1 MVHEISELTLCDSD
15 IRKKP
20 WFFRK
25 CKSRKM
31 AEELLT
37 NASYGEYIVR
47 RSESQAE
54 QLRKVL
60 NRTYSDDIKWLSSSK
75 SQTLTHFIS
84 ILESISIKS
93 HTKILHF
100 KIVIKK
106 SVVKFGNRNFKCIE
120 DLLGKGFRL
129 PQYRFHDG
137 AGRSSSRLELLLEEC
152 AT

>member
-1 MVHEISELTLCDSD
+1 MVDEISELTLYDSD

-60 NRTYSDDIKWLSSSK
+60 NRTHSDDIKWLCFPK
-75 SQTLTHFIS
+75 SQTLTHIIS

-120 DLLGKGFRL
+120 DLLGKGFMIETFSVTL
-129 PQYRFHDG
+129 PCR
-137 AGRSSSRLELLLEEC
+137 C
-152 AT
+152 

>member
-1 MVHEISELTLCDSD
+1 MVDEISELTLYDSD

-54 QLRKVL
+54 QL
-60 NRTYSDDIKWLSSSK
+60 
-75 SQTLTHFIS
+75 
-84 ILESISIKS
+84 SISIKS

-120 DLLGKGFRL
+120 DLLVYHQTEPIGAESD
-129 PQYRFHDG
+129 PQLFLKSCLSKPSSRK
-137 AGRSSSRLELLLEEC
+137 SSSQ
-152 AT
+152 